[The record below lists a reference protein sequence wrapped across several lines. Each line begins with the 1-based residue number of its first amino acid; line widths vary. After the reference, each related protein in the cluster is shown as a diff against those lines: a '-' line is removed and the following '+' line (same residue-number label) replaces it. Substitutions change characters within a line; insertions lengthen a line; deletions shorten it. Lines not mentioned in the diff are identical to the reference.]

1 MILKLQKWDR
11 TNLKSKMENSRLFIP
26 RVSRFFLKKDFFRSW
41 GSRFLVVLS
50 IALGVSALVSLEA
63 FSRRISKSIS
73 QDTRKFLAADIQIQA
88 FRDFED
94 KVLETAQKLAAPN
107 GVIRQTDLV
116 TTVFLNNTQAQ
127 NVTLR
132 FLEGDYPFYGNFST
146 DTGKG
151 IADLTQEAT
160 AFVDA
165 GLQQNLKLNDFINV
179 GALKVRVI
187 GFIQEEPQT
196 ASTFFSLG
204 PKIILHQKWAKDVG
218 LLGPGS
224 RALRYLL
231 IKTQLEPNEYRKSF
245 RALIPDPHWRVITPD
260 RANIQIQGVVN
271 RLSSYLSLV
280 ALASLFLG
288 AMGVFMM
295 LRSHFILRKEQW
307 LSLRCLGLTQKALIS
322 IVVSQSLA
330 LALIGAIL
338 GCVMA
343 LFIESRL
350 SLMAQE
356 FYKIDL
362 SSISIIPSILFGLG
376 VSVLTVLASLWGPLR
391 EIISWPVAQSI
402 QDQNQEEG
410 LKKKDFIPVFFVA
423 LILIFWVAR
432 SFTLGIAFLF
442 SILLIVALL
451 IFLGQGLLI
460 GLNKIS
466 NSIQGI
472 RRHLFL
478 RLTRKAGQFRL
489 MLLSIGIGVFLIS
502 LLSVVSR
509 SLEGQVDLSKRNE
522 LPNFYL
528 LSVDGSDRKF
538 IDSIMDKTE
547 WVPVTQARLKDI
559 KGKSIVEARDNE
571 VDEQSMLQTREYTIT
586 KRNFL
591 SEGERL
597 LKGKQMFSEKA
608 ENLIRV
614 SIEDRF
620 SQRVG
625 LSIGDVFKVSIAGVD
640 LDARVDSVRKVD
652 WWNFRPN
659 FFLVFHPD
667 DLAEAPMDFVVF
679 SHQDPEK
686 IGILQKQILAKL
698 PHVSTLNGES
708 LSLRFK
714 SLISRLS
721 QALYAVGLFTILAAI
736 FVFLGILVSQR
747 ESVQQEMFLLKC
759 LGWGRWPR
767 RMLYLGEF
775 SMAAFF
781 SSLIAVG
788 LSLFVGFGIT
798 KFVLDIDFI
807 WPSSNLLSLMLL
819 GPFTMYTLL
828 SIPILEA
835 TFSFSNRP

>member
-1 MILKLQKWDR
+1 
-11 TNLKSKMENSRLFIP
+11 
-26 RVSRFFLKKDFFRSW
+26 
-41 GSRFLVVLS
+41 VVLS

-391 EIISWPVAQSI
+391 EIISWPVAQSFRI
-402 QDQNQEEG
+402 KI
-410 LKKKDFIPVFFVA
+410 KKK
-423 LILIFWVAR
+423 
-432 SFTLGIAFLF
+432 G
-442 SILLIVALL
+442 
-451 IFLGQGLLI
+451 
-460 GLNKIS
+460 
-466 NSIQGI
+466 
-472 RRHLFL
+472 
-478 RLTRKAGQFRL
+478 
-489 MLLSIGIGVFLIS
+489 
-502 LLSVVSR
+502 
-509 SLEGQVDLSKRNE
+509 
-522 LPNFYL
+522 
-528 LSVDGSDRKF
+528 
-538 IDSIMDKTE
+538 
-547 WVPVTQARLKDI
+547 
-559 KGKSIVEARDNE
+559 
-571 VDEQSMLQTREYTIT
+571 
-586 KRNFL
+586 
-591 SEGERL
+591 
-597 LKGKQMFSEKA
+597 
-608 ENLIRV
+608 
-614 SIEDRF
+614 
-620 SQRVG
+620 
-625 LSIGDVFKVSIAGVD
+625 
-640 LDARVDSVRKVD
+640 
-652 WWNFRPN
+652 
-659 FFLVFHPD
+659 
-667 DLAEAPMDFVVF
+667 
-679 SHQDPEK
+679 
-686 IGILQKQILAKL
+686 
-698 PHVSTLNGES
+698 
-708 LSLRFK
+708 
-714 SLISRLS
+714 
-721 QALYAVGLFTILAAI
+721 
-736 FVFLGILVSQR
+736 
-747 ESVQQEMFLLKC
+747 
-759 LGWGRWPR
+759 
-767 RMLYLGEF
+767 
-775 SMAAFF
+775 
-781 SSLIAVG
+781 
-788 LSLFVGFGIT
+788 
-798 KFVLDIDFI
+798 
-807 WPSSNLLSLMLL
+807 
-819 GPFTMYTLL
+819 
-828 SIPILEA
+828 
-835 TFSFSNRP
+835 

>member
-1 MILKLQKWDR
+1 
-11 TNLKSKMENSRLFIP
+11 MENSRLLIP
-26 RVSRFFLKKDFFRSW
+26 RVSRFFLTKDFLRSW

-50 IALGVSALVSLEA
+50 ISLGVSALVSLEA

-73 QDTRKFLAADIQIQA
+73 QDTRKFLAADLQIQA
-88 FRDFED
+88 FRDFDD
-94 KVLETAQKLAAPN
+94 KVLNAAQKLAAN
-107 GVIRQTDLV
+107 DGLVRQTDLV
-116 TTVFLNNTQAQ
+116 TTVFLNNTEAQ
-127 NVTLR
+127 NATLR
-132 FLEGDYPFYGNFST
+132 FLEGDYPFYGNFYT
-146 DTGKG
+146 DTGKT
-151 IADLTQEAT
+151 ISDLALEPS
-160 AFVDA
+160 AFVDPS
-165 GLQQNLKLNDFINV
+165 LKQNQLKLNDFITV
-179 GALKVRVI
+179 GALKIRVI

-196 ASTFFSLG
+196 ATTFFSLG
-204 PKIILHQKWAKDVG
+204 PKIILHQKWVKEVG

-231 IKTQLEPNEYRKSF
+231 IKTRGEPNEFRKSF
-245 RALIPDPHWRVITPD
+245 RSLIPEPHWGVITPD

-322 IVVSQSLA
+322 IVVMQSLA
-330 LALIGAIL
+330 LAVMGAVL
-338 GCVMA
+338 GCAMA

-362 SSISIIPSILFGLG
+362 APINILPSILFGLG

-402 QDQNQEEG
+402 QEQSQEEG
-410 LKKKDFIPVFFVA
+410 LKRKDFIPVFAVA
-423 LILIFWVAR
+423 LILIFWVAQ
-432 SFTLGIAFLF
+432 SLTLGTAFLI
-442 SILLIVALL
+442 SILLIVSLL
-451 IFLGQGLLI
+451 IFMGQWLLFS
-460 GLNKIS
+460 LNRIAQ
-466 NSIQGI
+466 SIDGI
-472 RRHLFL
+472 RRHIFL

-509 SLEGQVDLSKRNE
+509 SLEGQVDLSRRSE

-528 LSVDGSDRKF
+528 LSVDESDRSF
-538 IDSIMDKTE
+538 IDSIIDNSE
-547 WVPVTQARLKDI
+547 WVPITRARLKDI
-559 KGKSIVEARDNE
+559 KGKAIIEASDNE

-586 KRNFL
+586 KRGDL

-597 LKGKQMFSEKA
+597 LKGSQMFSEKA
-608 ENLIRV
+608 ENIIRV

-620 SQRVG
+620 SKRVG
-625 LSIGDVFKVSIAGVD
+625 LSLGDHFKVSIAGVD

-659 FFLVFHPD
+659 FFLVFNPED
-667 DLAEAPMDFVVF
+667 ISDAPMDFVVF
-679 SHQDPEK
+679 SHQDPLK

-747 ESVQQEMFLLKC
+747 ESIQQEMYLLKC

-807 WPSSNLLSLMLL
+807 WPSSNLLGLMLL
-819 GPFTMYTLL
+819 GPLTMYTLL
-828 SIPILEA
+828 
-835 TFSFSNRP
+835 